1 MMTNELQVTVWKII
15 GEKPAVD
22 PMMDEQIGM
31 GGGELD
37 CEESTS
43 SPLNNISTNEHLTS
57 LIAHMAN
64 NTRTQCPECGKHFRK
79 GLFTDIFFVLFFF
92 FKDYNS

>member
-1 MMTNELQVTVWKII
+1 MI
-15 GEKPAVD
+15 
-22 PMMDEQIGM
+22 DEHTGM

-37 CEESTS
+37 CDEGTS

-79 GLFTDIFFVLFFF
+79 GFFIDLFFF
-92 FKDYNS
+92 FRFLKITVLR

>member
-1 MMTNELQVTVWKII
+1 
-15 GEKPAVD
+15 
-22 PMMDEQIGM
+22 MMDEQIGM

-79 GLFTDIFFVLFFF
+79 GLFTDIFFRSFFF
-92 FKDYNS
+92 L